1 MQCAW
6 ASTLFAVGF
15 PCHCL
20 YLDGREWL
28 VDCAEDDGE
37 DPDCS
42 NSEINYSTAEHTEYL
57 GFHGGFC

>member
-1 MQCAW
+1 M
-6 ASTLFAVGF
+6 S
-15 PCHCL
+15 P
-20 YLDGREWL
+20 RSRL